1 MRLNRYSPRTEQV
14 YVDWIKRFI
23 RFHGV
28 RHPQEIG
35 PDEVKAFLSHLA
47 TQMNV
52 AASTQNQA
60 FSALLFL
67 CQKVLKERLPWI
79 DDIVRANT
87 NRRRHLICSEI
98 GSVCARSSTKQGRKC
113 CDLKPLATIR
123 AKLVQS
129 DEILSCPDDF
139 RNSKRIGLRMPNG
152 HAGFT
157 RDAVIHVFENVPY
170 VTQRHERTDAFCEP

>member
-1 MRLNRYSPRTEQV
+1 MQSLSCLVEGTSAKKAARWQTPLCQVPSPQNCSTGCGQPCASTYSPRTEQV

-28 RHPQEIG
+28 RHPQEMG

-67 CQKVLKERLPWI
+67 YQEVIKERLPWI
-79 DDIVRANT
+79 DDIVRAK
-87 NRRRHLICSEI
+87 R
-98 GSVCARSSTKQGRKC
+98 
-113 CDLKPLATIR
+113 P
-123 AKLVQS
+123 AKLPVG
-129 DEILSCPDDF
+129 LLRPKHGRFCPICTTY
-139 RNSKRIGLRMPNG
+139 RG
-152 HAGFT
+152 
-157 RDAVIHVFENVPY
+157 
-170 VTQRHERTDAFCEP
+170 